1 MLLAICLVISQLY
14 PCDSTVSITNGDS
27 VILIVMTFGI
37 SFFLAMDDVLSAC
50 GFGSR
55 ASDSKPVELFG
66 YWIAGLCLLFCGW
79 LWICTTRQ
87 SGIGNAR
94 FATNGFW
101 QWTAQLVLLLSIAK
115 LSSSPKVVSS
125 LISLMLA
132 CVAGT
137 IGFALF
143 QYFVTMPNLRHSFAA
158 DPNAMLAKLGYSADS
173 SNAILYMNRLASLE
187 PTGPFIL
194 TNSLAGFLA
203 AWLVLLT
210 ALLWNRIAFAR
221 ADVINPESQTKRWK
235 DWVLPTLG
243 VVLGISLCV
252 TLFLT
257 KSRTAWLAT
266 AMGFI
271 ALCVAHRVFRNE
283 CSRWV
288 QRHRLV
294 AGGVALMIGVGSI
307 VLVIRDPLLIAEAG
321 KSLSYRFDYWRGAMS
336 LIMDSPFSGFG
347 VGSFQANYNRV
358 KLITASESPAD
369 PHNFLLETACAGG
382 VPLLIVLS
390 LILGMLIWT
399 LFRRANAGATCGSE
413 TGCSASDKCESVSI
427 SLGVM
432 CAFMG
437 ALAYHFFTSDDE
449 LFYSVLTFVGLGT
462 TTYFCLERFEWKVGD
477 SSIRIACMVAA
488 FVMLVH
494 LCASGGWM
502 LPGTMNSVCVLAG
515 IGIGSSRASM
525 MGSAPKRG
533 LRSRAQLFRAII
545 LLLLLLA
552 VVEFTRTM
560 CLPILRKSEKLAT
573 FTDASNQVH
582 SIEEWRELEAADVWD
597 PELPRM
603 FANECVH
610 VLGRR
615 NLSTTEKN
623 RWIRAFDES
632 AQEYLRRDPN
642 NWISATECGRWN
654 SMLAELDLS
663 FASRKEL
670 ANKHFRRAATL
681 YPSAISTQ
689 LQAAVSSKWCND
701 SQTCQDFLARV
712 DEIDR
717 ATTHADRRLSASLV
731 FFPPQLERS
740 LAPLELSAR
749 KNMEVGMA
757 RGEPVMRWLR
767 TNANDRVEP

>member
-1 MLLAICLVISQLY
+1 M
-14 PCDSTVSITNGDS
+14 TNGDS

-55 ASDSKPVELFG
+55 AFDAKPVGPLG

-79 LWICTTRQ
+79 LWICTIGQ

-101 QWTAQLVLLLSIAK
+101 QWTAQLLLLLSIAK
-115 LSSSPKVVSS
+115 LSTSPKVISS

-143 QYFVTMPNLRHSFAA
+143 QYVVTMPNLRHSFAA

-210 ALLWNRIAFAR
+210 ALLWNRRAFAR
-221 ADVINPESQTKRWK
+221 ADVVNPESQSKRGK

-243 VVLGISLCV
+243 VALGISLCV

-271 ALCVAHRVFRNE
+271 ALCVAHPVFRRE

-288 QRHRLV
+288 QRYRLV

-307 VLVIRDPLLIAEAG
+307 VVMIRDPLLIAEAG

-336 LIMDSPFSGFG
+336 LIMESPFSGFG

-382 VPLLIVLS
+382 VPLLIILS

-399 LFRRANAGATCGSE
+399 LFRQANAGATCGSE
-413 TGCSASDKCESVSI
+413 TGCSASDRCESASI
-427 SLGVM
+427 SLGALS
-432 CAFMG
+432 AFMG

-449 LFYSVLTFVGLGT
+449 LFYSVLIFVGLGT
-462 TTYFCLERFEWKVGD
+462 ATYVCLARSKWMVGD
-477 SSIRIACMVAA
+477 SSIGIACLVAA

-515 IGIGSSRASM
+515 IGIGTCRESM
-525 MGSAPKRG
+525 IGSAPERG
-533 LRSRAQLFRAII
+533 LRSRAPLFRAAI

-552 VVEFTRTM
+552 VGEFARTM

-573 FTDASNQVH
+573 FTDASLQVH

-597 PELPRM
+597 PELPRLI
-603 FANECVH
+603 ANECVH

-615 NLSTTEKN
+615 NLSNTEKN
-623 RWIRAFDES
+623 NWIRAFDES
-632 AQEYLRRDPN
+632 SQEYLRRDPN

-663 FASRKEL
+663 FASRKED

-681 YPSAISTQ
+681 YPSAIATQ

-701 SQTCQDFLARV
+701 SQTCQDYLARV
-712 DEIDR
+712 DEINR
-717 ATTHADRRLSASLV
+717 ATTHADRKLSASLV
-731 FFPPQLERS
+731 FFPPELERS
-740 LAPLELSAR
+740 FAPLELSAR
-749 KNMEVGMA
+749 KNVEVGMA

-767 TNANDRVEP
+767 TNADVR

>member
-1 MLLAICLVISQLY
+1 M
-14 PCDSTVSITNGDS
+14 
-27 VILIVMTFGI
+27 
-37 SFFLAMDDVLSAC
+37 
-50 GFGSR
+50 
-55 ASDSKPVELFG
+55 
-66 YWIAGLCLLFCGW
+66 
-79 LWICTTRQ
+79 RQ
-87 SGIGNAR
+87 SGIGNLR
-94 FATNGFW
+94 FAYNGFW
-101 QWTAQLVLLLSIAK
+101 QWTAQWVLMLSIAK
-115 LSSSPKVVSS
+115 LSTSLKVVLS

-143 QYFVTMPNLRHSFAA
+143 QYFVTMPNLRNSFAA
-158 DPNAMLAKLGYSADS
+158 DPNAMLAKLGYSAES

-210 ALLWNRIAFAR
+210 ALLWNRIALAR
-221 ADVINPESQTKRWK
+221 ADVVNSERQTKRWQ
-235 DWVLPTLG
+235 DWGLPTLG
-243 VVLGISLCV
+243 VALGISLCV

-266 AMGFI
+266 ALGFI
-271 ALCVAHRVFRNE
+271 TLCVAQQGFRSE
-283 CSRWV
+283 FYRWV
-288 QRHRLV
+288 QRHRLF
-294 AGGVALMIGVGSI
+294 AGGIALMIGVGSI
-307 VLVIRDPLLIAEAG
+307 VVVIRDPMLIAEAG

-336 LIMDSPFSGFG
+336 LVTDSPFSGFG

-382 VPLLIVLS
+382 VPLLIILS
-390 LILGMLIWT
+390 LILGMLIWM
-399 LFRRANAGATCGSE
+399 LFRQANAGATCGSQ
-413 TGCSASDKCESVSI
+413 TGCSASDTSESVSI

-432 CAFMG
+432 CAFLG

-462 TTYFCLERFEWKVGD
+462 TTYVCLERFKWKVGD
-477 SSIRIACMVAA
+477 TSIRSACMVAA

-515 IGIGSSRASM
+515 IGLGTCRASM
-525 MGSAPKRG
+525 IGSEPTRG
-533 LRSRAQLFRAII
+533 LRSRAQLFRAAI

-552 VVEFTRTM
+552 VGEFARTM
-560 CLPILRKSEKLAT
+560 CLPILRKSEKLAA
-573 FTDASNQVH
+573 FTDASSQVH
-582 SIEEWRELEAADVWD
+582 SMAEWRGLEAADVWD
-597 PELPRM
+597 PELPRL

-623 RWIRAFDES
+623 NWIRAFDDS
-632 AQEYLRRDPN
+632 SQEYLRRDPN

-663 FASRKEL
+663 FASRKEV
-670 ANKHFRRAATL
+670 ANKHFQRAATL
-681 YPSAISTQ
+681 YPSSISTQ
-689 LQAAVSSKWCND
+689 LQAAISSKWCTDN
-701 SQTCQDFLARV
+701 QTCQSYLARV

-731 FFPPQLERS
+731 FFPPELERRF
-740 LAPLELSAR
+740 APLELSAR
-749 KNMEVGMA
+749 KNMEDGMA

-767 TNANDRVEP
+767 TNADDR